1 MTVAEATTSR
11 INPGLLRIRAPN
23 ASPMTGSGTN
33 TWVLGEERVLIVDP
47 GPEDDSHLAALIEA
61 AAGREVAGILVTH
74 SHRDHVALAPRLAA
88 VLDAPL
94 MGFGLVA
101 PGRALESLGLEMAG
115 AATGGEGRGATFC
128 PEIRLADGDQVEGWQ
143 VIHTPGHLGDHV
155 CLWRPDGT
163 LVTGDHVM
171 GWSSSIVA
179 PPAGDMG
186 DYMRSLDRLAALQP
200 RLGLPGHGEVLLD
213 PAARIAELSARRRGR
228 EGRVL
233 DALAEGPATC
243 PDLVVR
249 LYRGLAPVLI
259 PAAEFTCLAHLV
271 ALAQEGRVETGG
283 GPWREAHFALIP
295 GQKAQNAG

>member
-1 MTVAEATTSR
+1 MAR
-11 INPGLLRIRAPN
+11 ISPGLLRIRAPN
-23 ASPMTGSGTN
+23 AAPMTGSGTN
-33 TWVLGEERVLIVDP
+33 SWILGEERVLIVDP
-47 GPEDDSHLAALIEA
+47 GPEDESHLAALVAA
-61 AAGREVAGILVTH
+61 AAGREVAGVLVTH
-74 SHRDHVALAPRLAA
+74 SHRDHAALAPRLAK

-94 MGFGLVA
+94 MGFGPVA

-115 AATGGEGRGATFC
+115 TAAGGEGRGAVFR
-128 PEIRLADGDQVEGWQ
+128 PDIRLADGEQVEGWQ
-143 VIHTPGHLGDHV
+143 VVHTPGHLGDHI

-200 RLGLPGHGEVLLD
+200 RLGLPGHGEVLRD
-213 PAARIAELSARRRGR
+213 PAGRIAELRANRRGR

-233 DALAEGPATC
+233 AALAEGPATC
-243 PDLVVR
+243 PDLAAR

-259 PAAEFTCLAHLV
+259 PAAELTCLAHLV
-271 ALAQEGRVETGG
+271 ALAQEERVETGG
-283 GPWREAHFALIP
+283 GPWRDARFALVP
-295 GQKAQNAG
+295 GQKARDAG